1 MDRIIFHIDVNSA
14 YLSWTALDLLS
25 RGSEVD
31 LRQIPSIVGGDIEK
45 RHGIVLAKS
54 IPAKAYGITTGEP
67 VVHAFRKCP
76 GLISVPPDHA
86 MYEQRSHTLM
96 QFLQNIC
103 PDIEQTSVDECYM
116 DFTPISRNFPSPEE
130 AAVMI
135 KDEIFERFR
144 YTVNIGI
151 SDRKVLAKMASD
163 FRKPNLVHTLYADE
177 IQKKM
182 WPLPVSSL
190 FMCGRSSVDALR
202 KLEILTIRDLAQAD
216 PVILEAHMKSH
227 GRLLWEYANGIDNS
241 AVIAEPVKRKG
252 VGNSIT
258 LAKDVT
264 DRPEACRALLNL
276 AESVGRRLRAS
287 HEVAGLVCTE
297 IKYSNFQSVS
307 HQTTLETPTAS
318 TDVICRVAVELFD
331 ELWNHNP
338 IRLLGIRTSR
348 LLPENEP
355 QQMSIFDLQQAQ
367 VPEKQQKLDSALDS
381 IRRKYGMDAVVR
393 GSFLGKPGE
402 YKKH

>member
-14 YLSWTALDLLS
+14 YLSWTALELLS

-76 GLISVPPDHA
+76 GLVSVPPDHA
-86 MYEQRSHTLM
+86 MYEQRSHVLM

-116 DFTPISRNFPSPEE
+116 DFTPIRHHFLSPEE
-130 AAVMI
+130 AAAMI
-135 KDEIFERFR
+135 KDEIYERFG

-163 FRKPNLVHTLYADE
+163 FHKPNLVHTLYADE

-227 GRLLWEYANGIDNS
+227 GRLLWEYANGIDAS
-241 AVIAEPVKRKG
+241 VVIAEPVKRKG

-258 LAKDVT
+258 LTKDAA
-264 DRPEACRALLNL
+264 DRPEACRALLSL

-297 IKYSNFQSVS
+297 IKYSDFRSVS
-307 HQTTLETPTAS
+307 HQTTLETPTSS

-331 ELWNHNP
+331 ELWDHNP

-348 LLPENEP
+348 LLPEDEP
-355 QQMSIFDLQQAQ
+355 RQMSIFDLQPTQ
-367 VPEKQQKLDSALDS
+367 VLEKQQKLDSALDS
-381 IRRKYGMDAVVR
+381 IRQKYGMDAVVR
-393 GSFLGKPGE
+393 GSFLGKPDE